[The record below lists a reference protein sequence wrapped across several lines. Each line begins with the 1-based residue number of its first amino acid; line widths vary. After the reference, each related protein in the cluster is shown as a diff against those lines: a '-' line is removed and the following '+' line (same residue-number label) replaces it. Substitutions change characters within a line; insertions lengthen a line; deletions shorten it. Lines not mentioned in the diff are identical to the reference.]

1 MLNAPCF
8 FNKPFFLPKIYIYLP
23 TLTSHGIFELPLDV
37 SGNIDSLFQYNQ
49 NIMCKMRKLVLSA
62 TLLIALVSH
71 GQTQNSSKEEKIK
84 NLFALMHQDS
94 LIIKTLDGMTS
105 TMVNS
110 MSTMFNDTAYTNH
123 GVSVSQFTQKLME
136 KSMEKTKE
144 TALKLLNGDMVD
156 IYEKYFTIEEIEDF
170 TTFYKSKSGQRMI
183 NQMPDITKDIMAVM
197 GAKYKKD
204 FQQTFMKD
212 VEEITNEVTEQI
224 NSQKL

>member
-1 MLNAPCF
+1 
-8 FNKPFFLPKIYIYLP
+8 
-23 TLTSHGIFELPLDV
+23 
-37 SGNIDSLFQYNQ
+37 
-49 NIMCKMRKLVLSA
+49 MRKLLLSA

-71 GQTQNSSKEEKIK
+71 GQTQNSAKKEKIK

-110 MSTMFNDTAYTNH
+110 MSAMFNDTTYTNH
-123 GVSVSQFTQKLME
+123 GVSVSQVTQKLMVRSMK
-136 KSMEKTKE
+136 KSKE
-144 TALKLLNGDMVD
+144 TALKLLNEDMVD
-156 IYEKYFTIEEIEDF
+156 IYDKYFTIAEIEDF

-197 GAKYKKD
+197 GAKYQKD
-204 FQQTFMKD
+204 FQQSFMKD